1 VASLTTLGRRLAA
14 LEARL
19 ADVEGGYGDTLY
31 CLHRASVR
39 NDLRMTKLLDH
50 LDVSD
55 VTDVTDD
62 QIDAVLDEDN

>member
-1 VASLTTLGRRLAA
+1 VASLTTLGRRIAA
-14 LEARL
+14 LEGRL

-31 CLHRASVR
+31 CLHRASVP

-55 VTDVTDD
+55 VTDD

>member
-1 VASLTTLGRRLAA
+1 MASLTTLGRRIAA

-31 CLHRASVR
+31 CLHRASVP

-55 VTDVTDD
+55 VTDD